1 MAQSAFVAGVDYATP
16 WQIGKYPAAI
26 VNNFENQF
34 TSAILGQQPLKQ
46 AMKKAQIEANKQ
58 IKMMEY

>member
-1 MAQSAFVAGVDYATP
+1 YPTP
-16 WQIGKYPAAI
+16 I